1 MLAKNADFI
10 QDVNDASVIN
20 GDKALEIVRGKD
32 LGHGRA
38 PDVED
43 LEQLLGLA
51 IANLFDPVHV
61 KLGRRGTGSAC
72 VNLIGLTSFQ

>member
-1 MLAKNADFI
+1 MLAKNADFV
-10 QDVNDASVIN
+10 QDVNDTSVIN
-20 GDKALEIVRGKD
+20 GDKALEIVRRKN

-43 LEQLLGLA
+43 LQQLLGLA
-51 IANLFDPVHV
+51 MANLFDSVHV

-72 VNLIGLTSFQ
+72 DNVIGFISG